1 MAQWKLTT
9 LCEHP
14 PLWIC
19 LHNGEKQHARSLA
32 RIKRLMAFCVWCFS
46 GRVCWVWLYVF
57 HILLYFFPLP
67 LLTSCES
74 AVREEMP
81 SSWTL
86 FLMQKQ
92 VLMCDPPN
100 KGRNPPQCFLVG
112 SCKFLHTYF
121 ICRAIGVQLARLC
134 NLCLFKCVVSWE

>member
-1 MAQWKLTT
+1 MVKNNTSS
-9 LCEHP
+9 
-14 PLWIC
+14 PL
-19 LHNGEKQHARSLA
+19 ARSLA
-32 RIKRLMAFCVWCFS
+32 RSHKTLDGFVYHVFQASLSVCAEFDFMFFIFCS
-46 GRVCWVWLYVF
+46 
-57 HILLYFFPLP
+57 YFFPLP

-74 AVREEMP
+74 AVREEIP

-100 KGRNPPQCFLVG
+100 KGRNPPHCFLVG

-134 NLCLFKCVVSWE
+134 NLCLFKCVMSSK